1 MALAWHWRTGKPYTK
16 ALFSPDDESIFFE
29 KINTEQL
36 SNYHRLDFSS
46 TYEFKFS
53 KKNDL
58 KGKIGFSI
66 RNVYNQ
72 KNHISREY
80 TGNNNLND
88 PIVVVDKY
96 SLGFTPNF
104 LLRAYW

>member
-1 MALAWHWRTGKPYTK
+1 V
-16 ALFSPDDESIFFE
+16 SPENGIYSFVG
-29 KINTEQL
+29 INTKNL
-36 SNYHRLDFSS
+36 PNYHRLDFST
-46 TYEFKFS
+46 TYDFKFN
-53 KKNDL
+53 KKSNL
-58 KGKIGFSI
+58 RGKLGFSI

-72 KNHISREY
+72 KNHLSREY

-104 LLRAYW
+104 LFRAYW

>member
-1 MALAWHWRTGKPYTK
+1 MK
-16 ALFSPDDESIFFE
+16 AIYFE